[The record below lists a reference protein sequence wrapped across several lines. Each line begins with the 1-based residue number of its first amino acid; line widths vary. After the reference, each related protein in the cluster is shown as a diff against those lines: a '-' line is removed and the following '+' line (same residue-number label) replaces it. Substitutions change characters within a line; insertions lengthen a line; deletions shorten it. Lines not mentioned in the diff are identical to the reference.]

1 MRRNHELYYMYTC
14 EQLYLVNTRMLQK
27 QSLLLLKLLHPPSS
41 SLFLSSPYIN
51 TISFSLQK
59 MTSIFIRAVSIPGRA
74 LGWLLYYSFLS
85 VALSTHA
92 LGLLGS
98 AIVSAPKNVEELLRE
113 LFLLSRGWNGLF
125 SLFVQFF
132 EGHLI

>member
-1 MRRNHELYYMYTC
+1 MYTC
-14 EQLYLVNTRMLQK
+14 EQPHLVSVRMLQK
-27 QSLLLLKLLHPPSS
+27 QSRLLLKLLHPPFS

-51 TISFSLQK
+51 IISFSLRK
-59 MTSIFIRAVSIPGRA
+59 MPSIFIKTISIPGRA
-74 LGWLLYYSFLS
+74 LGWLLYYFFLS
-85 VALSTHA
+85 LALSTRA

-98 AIVSAPKNVEELLRE
+98 AIVSAPHNVEELLRE

-125 SLFVQFF
+125 SLFFLVQFC